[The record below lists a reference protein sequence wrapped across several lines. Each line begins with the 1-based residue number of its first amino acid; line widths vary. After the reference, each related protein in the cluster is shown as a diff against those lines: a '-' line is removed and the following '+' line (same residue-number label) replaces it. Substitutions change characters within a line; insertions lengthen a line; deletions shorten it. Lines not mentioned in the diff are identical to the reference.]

1 MCGIAG
7 IIRLDGSPLP
17 PSATRALK
25 AMTDSMISR
34 GPDGEG
40 FWRQGPAALGH
51 RRLSIIDLAGGS
63 QPMAS
68 ADGTLCVVHN
78 GEIYNFRELRRELE
92 GRGARF
98 RTESDTEVVLAAY
111 AAWGPACLDRFEG
124 MFAFALWDGPRRR
137 LFCARDRFGTKP
149 FFYTRQKGVFCF
161 ASELSAL
168 ALLARP
174 EPADAPA
181 PAGAITDA
189 GSAWPDFLPLD
200 LHLDATA
207 LMRYLAY
214 EYVPTPQTMYRE
226 VESLEPAHYLLLETG
241 PDAGQDMG
249 GAASHPVRYWDLP
262 MPEATPPGDEAELCR
277 ELERLM
283 AQAVRRRLVSDVPLG
298 VFLSGGIDSSIVA
311 GLMARESSTP
321 VMSFSIGFT
330 EASYDES
337 RYARLVAAAFGTD
350 HHERILSAEE
360 CADDLPGIV
369 SRMDVPMADASCAP
383 TWLLSGVARERVTVA
398 LGGDGADELW
408 AGYEHYI
415 GYRIAQ
421 WYNALPG
428 WLRRG
433 VIEPIVRHLPA
444 SAGYINPRLACETF
458 LRGAAAPDWLRV
470 QTLLTALGPDLQREV
485 LAPGWLGR
493 HGGPAALAPEALFAP
508 TRAQY
513 DHWLPRDAAPPLARA
528 FHIYVRQFMLDDI
541 LVKVDRCS
549 MLHSLEVRAPFLD
562 RDVAEFA
569 ARLPVSMRLNG
580 FRRKYL
586 LKKAFAGLLPPEILH
601 RNKRGF
607 QIPVAEWLR
616 GKLRPLMEDLLG
628 EGALAP
634 QGLFEPAAVRRL
646 VEAHCSGRA
655 DLRKP
660 LWTLMVLELW
670 LRANPAR
677 F

>member
-7 IIRLDGSPLP
+7 ILRLDGKSLDPR
-17 PSATRALK
+17 ADRALK
-25 AMTDSMISR
+25 AMTDSMACR

-40 FWRQGPAALGH
+40 FWRDGPCALGH

-63 QPMAS
+63 QPMRS
-68 ADGTLCVVHN
+68 ADGRFCVVHN
-78 GEIYNFRELRRELE
+78 GEIYNFRELRRELMAQ
-92 GRGARF
+92 GFCF
-98 RTESDTEVVLAAY
+98 RTNSDTEVILAAY
-111 AAWGPACLDRFEG
+111 AAFGEACLERLEG

-137 LFCARDRFGTKP
+137 LFCARDRFGKKP
-149 FFYTRQKGVFCF
+149 FFHTLQNGVFCF

-168 ALLARP
+168 SLLAHP
-174 EPADAPA
+174 LPGADQ
-181 PAGAITDA
+181 DL
-189 GSAWPDFLPLD
+189 PDFLPLG
-200 LHLDATA
+200 LHLDAEA

-214 EYVPTPQTMYRE
+214 EYVPAPKTMYGE
-226 VESLEPAHYLLLETG
+226 VQCLEPAHFLMVQTDKEAL
-241 PDAGQDMG
+241 AR
-249 GAASHPVRYWDLP
+249 PVRYWDLP
-262 MPEATPPGDEAELCR
+262 MPEAAAKESEQELCL
-277 ELERLM
+277 ELEELLAR
-283 AQAVRRRLVSDVPLG
+283 AVRRRLVSDVPLG

-311 GLMARESSTP
+311 GLMARESASP
-321 VMSFSIGFT
+321 VMSFSIGFE

-337 RYARLVAAAFGTD
+337 RYARLAAAAFGTD
-350 HHERILSAEE
+350 HHERILSASE
-360 CADDLPGIV
+360 CADELPGIV

-383 TWLLSGVARERVTVA
+383 TWLLSGVAREHVTVA

-415 GYRIAQ
+415 GFKIAQ

-428 WLRRG
+428 WLRLG
-433 VIEPIVRHLPA
+433 VIEPLLRHLPA
-444 SAGYINPRLACETF
+444 SSGYINPRLACETF

-470 QTLLTALGPDLQREV
+470 QTLLTALGPDLQKLA
-485 LAPGWLGR
+485 LAPGWLER
-493 HGGPAALAPEALFAP
+493 HGGDKALEPEALFAP

-513 DHWLPRDAAPPLARA
+513 EHWLPKDAAPPLARA
-528 FHIYVRQFMLDDI
+528 FHVYVRQFMLDDI

-562 RDVAEFA
+562 REVAEFA
-569 ARLPVSMRLNG
+569 ARLPVNLRLHG

-616 GKLRPLMEDLLG
+616 GKLRPLVEDLLG
-628 EGALAP
+628 EQALAA
-634 QGLFEPAAVRRL
+634 QGIFDPKYVRRMID
-646 VEAHCSGRA
+646 AHCQGKA

-660 LWTLMVLELW
+660 LWTLMVLQLW
-670 LRANPAR
+670 LRANPAD

>member
-7 IIRLDGSPLP
+7 LVRLDGAALDP
-17 PSATRALK
+17 AADRALM
-25 AMTDSMISR
+25 AMTGSMACR

-40 FWRQGPAALGH
+40 FWRQGPTALGH

-63 QPMAS
+63 QPMTS
-68 ADGTLCVVHN
+68 ADGRYCVVHN
-78 GEIYNFRELRRELE
+78 GEIYNFKELRRELM
-92 GRGARF
+92 GQGFSF
-98 RTESDTEVVLAAY
+98 RTDSDTEVILAAY
-111 AAWGPACLDRFEG
+111 AAHGEDCLERLEG

-137 LFCARDRFGTKP
+137 LFCARDRFGKKP
-149 FFYTRQKGVFCF
+149 FFYTCQKGFFCF

-174 EPADAPA
+174 RPTGE
-181 PAGAITDA
+181 TD
-189 GSAWPDFLPLD
+189 WPDFLPLS

-226 VESLEPAHYLLLETG
+226 AQSLEPAHFLMVQTG
-241 PDAGQDMG
+241 KE
-249 GAASHPVRYWDLP
+249 SRLKPVRYWDLP
-262 MPEATPPGDEAELCR
+262 MPQAAPHRGVSPGDEASLCLELQ
-277 ELERLM
+277 ELMTR
-283 AQAVRRRLVSDVPLG
+283 AVRRRLASDVPLG

-337 RYARLVAAAFGTD
+337 SYARLAAQAFGTD
-350 HHERILSAEE
+350 HHERILSAAE
-360 CADDLPGIV
+360 CADELPGIV

-383 TWLLSGVARERVTVA
+383 TWLLSGLARQRVTVA

-415 GYRIAQ
+415 GYKLAQ

-428 WLRRG
+428 WTRRWL
-433 VIEPIVRHLPA
+433 IEPLARHLPA
-444 SAGYINPRLACETF
+444 SSGYINPRLACETF

-470 QTLLTALGPDLQREV
+470 QTMLTALGPEMQSHA
-485 LAPGWLGR
+485 LAPAWLAS
-493 HGGPAALAPEALFAP
+493 HGGLEALKPEALFAP

-513 DHWLPRDAAPPLARA
+513 EHWLPRDAAPPLARA
-528 FHIYVRQFMLDDI
+528 FHVYVRQFMLDDI

-562 RDVAEFA
+562 REVAEFA
-569 ARLPVSMRLNG
+569 ARLPVNLRLHG

-586 LKKAFAGLLPPEILH
+586 LKRAFASLLPPEILH

-616 GKLRPLMEDLLG
+616 GKLKPLMEDLLG
-628 EGALAP
+628 ESVLAR
-634 QGLFEPAAVRRL
+634 QGIFEPTFVRRL
-646 VEAHCSGRA
+646 MESHCQGKA

-660 LWTLMVLELW
+660 LWTLMVLQLW
-670 LRANPAR
+670 LRANPAD